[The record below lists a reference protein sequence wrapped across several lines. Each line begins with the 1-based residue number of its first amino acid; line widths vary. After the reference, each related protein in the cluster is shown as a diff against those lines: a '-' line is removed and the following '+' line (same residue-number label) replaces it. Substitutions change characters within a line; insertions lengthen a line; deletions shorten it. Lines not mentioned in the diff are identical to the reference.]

1 MIDRS
6 QIGLTLPP
14 FTVTA
19 ESGRLRLFARVI
31 GETDPI
37 FVDADAALAAG
48 HPGLPLPPTF
58 LFSMELDGPE
68 PFGLV
73 DRLGIDL
80 GRMLHGEQSFR
91 YHRTAHAGE
100 PLTFTARI
108 ADIFDKKGGALTF
121 VVRETAV
128 TDAAGGAVADL
139 TTVLVVRNPGPR
151 EVR

>member
-6 QIGLTLPP
+6 KVGLTMEP

-19 ESGRLRLFARVI
+19 DPGRLRFFAQAI
-31 GETDPI
+31 GETDPV
-37 FVDADAALAAG
+37 FCDEATARAAG
-48 HPGLPLPPTF
+48 HPSLPLPPTF

-73 DRLGIDL
+73 DRLGIDV
-80 GRMLHGEQSFR
+80 GRMLHGEQSFT
-91 YHRTAHAGE
+91 YHRVAHAGE

-128 TDAAGGAVADL
+128 SDARGAAVADL
-139 TTVLVVRNPGPR
+139 TTVLVVRNPGLR